1 MTPRALLPLFAVL
14 VLPGPLTGWAGEIAP
29 AGVRA
34 IEKGIAIELAVVPEL
49 KEGQE
54 AVIRFRLSDQATGTP
69 LAGASPAAWLDG
81 AAASAAGTCTEAVEQ
96 LLGGSFFRRPAVD
109 LNAYRVLALND
120 DASVSVIDPL
130 SGFGGSKLLAQV
142 KLESPGEDWALSA
155 DRALLY
161 VSQPAAGKVAAVDTA
176 DWKVA
181 AEIDAGPRP
190 GRLVLEPD
198 GGRLWVAVAGGNGP
212 GSVAAID
219 TASLKVLGR
228 IATGAA
234 TRPEDTR
241 RDLALSADGR
251 LLFVADGRAAIL
263 TVIDTA
269 RLAKLGEV
277 PLPAAPTSVVWSP
290 LAHAAYVVAGEAGK
304 IFAVDPDRLAVRA
317 TVAAE
322 PGLGAL
328 RFAPGGRFGVV
339 PNPMARR
346 VHVLDVA
353 ANRIVQ
359 SGEAPGVPDQVV
371 FSDTL
376 AYVRQRESDSVLMIT
391 LAGLGDE
398 GHALS
403 VADFPGGEHPP
414 GLSGRAG
421 DLPTPA
427 DSIVRSPEPGGMLIA
442 NAADG
447 AIYYYREGMAAPMGS
462 FQDYG
467 GHPRAVL
474 VVDRSLK
481 ERSPGSY
488 ETVARMP
495 APGRYR
501 LAFFLDTP
509 RTVHC
514 FDVTVAAD
522 PVLAAKRLRER
533 PFEVAPQIESRTVI
547 AGRAAHLRFRITD
560 PMTHQPV
567 DGLSDVQV
575 MAFLSSG
582 SWQSRLKARS
592 VGEGLYE
599 ADFVAPGAGSY
610 HVAVECLSGRLPFNR
625 SPQVVLRAVDG
636 AAPSP

>member
-1 MTPRALLPLFAVL
+1 VSWRAVLLLLAVPVAAGAAERAL
-14 VLPGPLTGWAGEIAP
+14 
-29 AGVRA
+29 
-34 IEKGIAIELAVVPEL
+34 EKGIAIELSAGPEL
-49 KEGQE
+49 KEGKE
-54 AVIRFRLSDQATGTP
+54 AVIRLRLSDAATGTP
-69 LAGASPAAWLDG
+69 LAGASPAAWLDAVPAG
-81 AAASAAGTCTEAVEQ
+81 RTAGTCSETVEQ

-109 LNAYRVLALND
+109 LNAYKVLALND

-155 DRALLY
+155 DRGRLY
-161 VSQPAAGKVAAVDTA
+161 VSQPAAGKVAVVDTA
-176 DWKVA
+176 NWKLIAQV
-181 AEIDAGPRP
+181 DAGPGA
-190 GRLVLEPD
+190 GRLALEPG
-198 GGRLWVAVAGGNGP
+198 GGRLWVAGAEG
-212 GSVAAID
+212 VAAID
-219 TASLKVLGR
+219 TAGLRIAGR
-228 IATGAA
+228 IAAGHG
-234 TRPEDTR
+234 
-241 RDLALSADGR
+241 DLVLSGDGR
-251 LLFVADGRAAIL
+251 RLFVTDEKARSLI
-263 TVIDTA
+263 VIDTA
-269 RLAKLGEV
+269 RLARLSEV
-277 PLPAAPTSVVWSP
+277 ALPAAPTSVVWSP
-290 LAHAAYVVAGEAGK
+290 LARAAYVVAGEAGK
-304 IFAVDPDRLAVRA
+304 IFVVDPEGPAIRA
-317 TVAAE
+317 TVTTE

-328 RFAPGGRFGVV
+328 RFAPGGRFGIV
-339 PNPMARR
+339 PNAPARR

-359 SGEAPGVPDQVV
+359 SGEVPGIPDQVV

-391 LAGLGDE
+391 LAGLGEE

-414 GLSGRAG
+414 ILPGQSGGRA
-421 DLPTPA
+421 DA
-427 DSIVRSPEPGGMLIA
+427 IVRAPEPGAMLVA

-495 APGRYR
+495 LPGRYR
-501 LAFFLDTP
+501 LAFFLDAP

-514 FDVTVAAD
+514 FDVIVAAD
-522 PVLAAKRLRER
+522 PGLEAKRQRER
-533 PFEVAPQIESRTVI
+533 PFEVAPQIESRTLT

-560 PMTHQPV
+560 PATHQAV
-567 DGLSDVQV
+567 DGLADVQV

-582 SWQSRLKARS
+582 SWQSRLPAHA
-592 VGEGLYE
+592 VGGGLYE
-599 ADFVAPGAGSY
+599 ADFVPPGAGSY
-610 HVAVECLSGRLPFNR
+610 HVAVECPTGRLPFNR
-625 SPQVVLRAVDG
+625 SPQVVLRAVD
-636 AAPSP
+636 AAPPLAKGPRNH

>member
-1 MTPRALLPLFAVL
+1 MRAV
-14 VLPGPLTGWAGEIAP
+14 
-29 AGVRA
+29 
-34 IEKGIAIELAVVPEL
+34 EKGIAIELSAVPDL

-54 AVIRFRLSDQATGTP
+54 TVIRFRLSDQATGTP
-69 LAGASPAAWLDG
+69 LAGASPAAWLDSV
-81 AAASAAGTCTEAVEQ
+81 AAARTAGSGATCTETVEQ

-109 LNAYRVLALND
+109 LNAYKVLALND
-120 DASVSVIDPL
+120 DATVAVIDPL

-142 KLESPGEDWALSA
+142 KLESPGDDWVLSA
-155 DRALLY
+155 DRARLY
-161 VSQPAAGKVAAVDTA
+161 VSQPAAGKVAVVDTA

-181 AEIDAGPRP
+181 AQIDAGPRP
-190 GRLVLEPD
+190 RRLALEPD
-198 GGRLWVAVAGGNGP
+198 GGRLWVAGAGG
-212 GSVAAID
+212 VASID
-219 TASLKVLGR
+219 TVTLKILGR
-228 IATGAA
+228 IPTGVAE
-234 TRPEDTR
+234 PEATR
-241 RDLALSADGR
+241 RDLVLSGDSRR
-251 LLFVADGRAAIL
+251 LLVTDGKTKTL

-277 PLPAAPTSVVWSP
+277 ELPAAPTSVVWSE

-304 IFAVDPDRLAVRA
+304 IFTVDPERRAVRA

-322 PGLGAL
+322 PGLGPL
-328 RFAPGGRFGVV
+328 RFAPGGRFGIVA
-339 PNPMARR
+339 NAAARR

-353 ANRIVQ
+353 ANLFVQ
-359 SGEAPGVPDQVV
+359 SGEVPGIPEQVV

-391 LAGLGDE
+391 LAGLGE
-398 GHALS
+398 RGHALS

-414 GLSGRAG
+414 DLGVKPG
-421 DLPTPA
+421 DLSTRP
-427 DSIVRSPEPGGMLIA
+427 DSIVRAPEPGSMLVA

-481 ERSPGSY
+481 ERTPGSY
-488 ETVARMP
+488 ETVVRMP
-495 APGRYR
+495 GPGQYR

-522 PVLAAKRLRER
+522 PVLAAKRQRER
-533 PFEVAPQIESRTVI
+533 PFDVAPQIESRTVT
-547 AGRAAHLRFRITD
+547 AGQAAHLRFRITD
-560 PMTHQPV
+560 PTTHKPV
-567 DGLSDVQV
+567 DGLADVQV

-582 SWQSRLKARS
+582 SWQSRLPARS
-592 VGEGLYE
+592 VGQGIYE

-610 HVAVECLSGRLPFNR
+610 HVAVECPSGRVAFNR

-636 AAPSP
+636 AR

>member
-1 MTPRALLPLFAVL
+1 VTPRVLLPLFAVL

-34 IEKGIAIELAVVPEL
+34 IEKGIAIELTVVPEL

-69 LAGASPAAWLDG
+69 LAGASPAAWLDS
-81 AAASAAGTCTEAVEQ
+81 AAARTAGTCTEAVEQ

-155 DRALLY
+155 DRARLY

-176 DWKVA
+176 DWKVI
-181 AEIDAGPRP
+181 AEIDAGSRP
-190 GRLVLEPD
+190 GRLALEPD
-198 GGRLWVAVAGGNGP
+198 GGRLWVSAGRSG
-212 GSVAAID
+212 VAAID
-219 TASLKVLGR
+219 TVSLKVAGW
-228 IATGAA
+228 IAIGAA
-234 TRPEDTR
+234 AEAAAPEDSR
-241 RDLALSADGR
+241 RDLVLSSDGR
-251 LLFVADGRAAIL
+251 RLLVTDGKAQTL

-269 RLAKLGEV
+269 RLAKIGEV
-277 PLPAAPTSVVWSP
+277 ALPAAPTSVVWSP

-339 PNPMARR
+339 PNPAARR

-359 SGEAPGVPDQVV
+359 NGEAAGVPDQVV

-391 LAGLGDE
+391 LAGLGEE

-414 GLSGRAG
+414 GLAGRAG
-421 DLPTPA
+421 DLATPA
-427 DSIVRSPEPGGMLIA
+427 DSIVRAPEPGGMLIA

-488 ETVARMP
+488 ETVAHMP
-495 APGRYR
+495 APGHYR

-522 PVLAAKRLRER
+522 PMLAAKRLRER
-533 PFEVAPQIESRTVI
+533 PFEVAPQIESRTVT
-547 AGRAAHLRFRITD
+547 AGQAAHLRFRITD

-567 DGLSDVQV
+567 DGLKDVQV

-582 SWQSRLKARS
+582 SWQSRLKADF
-592 VGEGLYE
+592 VGDGLYD
-599 ADFVAPGAGSY
+599 AVFVPPGAGSF

-625 SPQVVLRAVDG
+625 SPQVVLRAVDS